1 MRCFMYLM
9 KPKILFLTL
18 NVFSCTGGIEKV
30 CRIICRALFDDFE
43 ESGLHDYK
51 VLAAYDHQP
60 DRQSVYIPK
69 EKYTAFSGNRI
80 RFLWQ
85 SLREAKNSGILVLS
99 HINLALP
106 ALIIKK
112 IYPKVRIVLLAHGIE
127 IWRKQRIWKKKL
139 LEKCDYVLAVSA
151 YTREQMLRQHHVSAK
166 KIIVLNNCID
176 PFFEIPEKFSK
187 PQQLLIKH
195 GLKPAQ
201 PVLFALTRM
210 SSAEKYKGY
219 DNVIAALPELVKK
232 YPDIIYLLGGKYDEQ
247 EKLRMETLAEKF
259 SVDHHIRFIGFVA
272 DHELTD
278 YFLLADVFCLPSK
291 KEGFGIAFIEAMAC
305 GLPVVAGNRDGSVD
319 ALAHGELGN
328 PVDPDNVDGIFRII
342 QYYLENSAMDKKAL
356 SDACLSHFNY
366 NRYKQNLMQIFA

>member
-1 MRCFMYLM
+1 MRFITFLM
-9 KPKILFLTL
+9 RPKILFLTL
-18 NVFSCTGGIEKV
+18 RIFSSTGGIEKV

-43 ESGLHDYK
+43 ETNRYNYK
-51 VLAAYDHQP
+51 VLSAYDRP
-60 DRQSVYIPK
+60 SDRQSVYVPK
-69 EKYTAFSGNRI
+69 EKYKGFAGS
-80 RFLWQ
+80 RFKFLIQ
-85 SLREAKNSGILVLS
+85 SFLEVAKNDILVLS

-106 ALIIKK
+106 ALLIKK
-112 IYPKVRIVLLAHGIE
+112 KKPKVRIVLFAHGIE
-127 IWRKQRIWKKKL
+127 IWRHQRVWKKKL
-139 LEKCDYVLAVSA
+139 LEKCDIILAVSE
-151 YTREQMLRQHHVSAK
+151 YTKKQMIEQHQIPAD

-176 PFFEIPEKFSK
+176 PFFDIPEKFEK
-187 PQQLLIKH
+187 PVHLLHKH
-195 GLKPAQ
+195 ELKAKQ

-219 DNVIAALPELVKK
+219 DKVIAALPQLKK
-232 YPDIIYLLGGKYDEQ
+232 SYPEIIYLLGGKYDEL
-247 EKLRMETLAEKF
+247 EKQRLITLASFLKVEK
-259 SVDHHIRFIGFVA
+259 HIRFIGFVA

-319 ALAHGELGN
+319 ALANGKLGN
-328 PVDPDNVDGIFRII
+328 PVDPDNIDGISRII

-366 NRYKQNLMQIFA
+366 NNYKQNLMQIFA